1 MFDTRH
7 EHRKTRVMIQK
18 NEGKVT
24 NIQFSALSVLL
35 FLIQFG
41 NWSWRIPSSTSFD
54 HLESEAMKLRDL
66 LSTYGRL

>member
-1 MFDTRH
+1 
-7 EHRKTRVMIQK
+7 MIQE
-18 NEGKVT
+18 NEGKIA
-24 NIQFSALSVLL
+24 NIQFYTSSVLL

-54 HLESEAMKLRDL
+54 HLETEATKLRDL